1 MKEDTVRI
9 EQGVPEAEEEEC
21 AALDDPEADEEEDAA
36 EDPEAEEDRDEA
48 ALEDA
53 SINGTKAHRH
63 MRKKS
68 WPEE

>member
-1 MKEDTVRI
+1 M
-9 EQGVPEAEEEEC
+9 PEAEEEEC

-36 EDPEAEEDRDEA
+36 EDPEDRDEA

-53 SINGTKAHRH
+53 PISSTKARH

>member
-1 MKEDTVRI
+1 M
-9 EQGVPEAEEEEC
+9 QEAEEEEC
-21 AALDDPEADEEEDAA
+21 AALDDPEAE
-36 EDPEAEEDRDEA
+36 EDPEAKDEA

-63 MRKKS
+63 MRKRS